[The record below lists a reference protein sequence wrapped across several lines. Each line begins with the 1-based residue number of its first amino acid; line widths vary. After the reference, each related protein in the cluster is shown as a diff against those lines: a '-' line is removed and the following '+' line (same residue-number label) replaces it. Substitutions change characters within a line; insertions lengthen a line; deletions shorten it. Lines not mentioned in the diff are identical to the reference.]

1 MTTQSVAPQ
10 AGQVATIATLRNP
23 AANLPDVSAG
33 FGSLKSFELMQRMA
47 GLLCAS
53 TLVPVQYRSVTEKL
67 DKYGNVKE
75 RKENPNAL
83 ANAVVALNMAQ
94 RMGADPLMI
103 MQNLYVIE
111 GRPSWSS
118 QFIVA
123 AINSCGRFSPL
134 RFALKELGQKSVEYT
149 ETFWEDGKRHSR
161 PVVIDIADVE
171 CIAWALELGSGERL
185 ESPPVT
191 IELAVKEGWY
201 TKTGSKWQT
210 MPQVMLRYRAASFF
224 GKLYAPELLMG
235 LRTVEE
241 EQDVIEV
248 SPETGDV
255 LSVTTETLRA
265 DMKKADV
272 QAAPAAPASPA
283 TMTSPV
289 TPAAPAAHPAQPPL
303 AGAVP
308 EKEKPAKATAPRQA
322 ELKEEKKPAP
332 ASKPSPTVKE
342 SLIVPASNGPGTE
355 SEQVQ
360 EPGQLSARVKSFMRE
375 INEASA
381 KGSLAVDQW
390 RMKHATRVS
399 NACGGTDSEDFKSIM
414 DYADMIFNELEES
427 EKEARNGGAGD
438 GGIF

>member
-1 MTTQSVAPQ
+1 MTVQPAVTQQQS
-10 AGQVATIATLRNP
+10 GQVATIASLRNP
-23 AANLPDVSAG
+23 EANLPDVSAG

-53 TLVPVQYRSVTEKL
+53 TLVPVQYRAVTEKL
-67 DKYGNVKE
+67 DRYGNVKE

-94 RMGADPLMI
+94 RMKADPLMI

-123 AINSCGRFSPL
+123 AINGCGRFTPL

-149 ETFWEDGKRHSR
+149 ETFWENNQRQSR
-161 PVVIDIADVE
+161 AVVVDIADIE
-171 CIAWALELGSGERL
+171 CVAWALELGSSERL

-201 TKTGSKWQT
+201 TKNGSKWQT

-241 EQDVIEV
+241 EHDIIEV
-248 SPETGDV
+248 SPFGDV
-255 LSVTTETLRA
+255 LSVTTEGLRD
-265 DMKKADV
+265 DMKRID
-272 QAAPAAPASPA
+272 AAQSGKESAE
-283 TMTSPV
+283 TE
-289 TPAAPAAHPAQPPL
+289 PL
-303 AGAVP
+303 P
-308 EKEKPAKATAPRQA
+308 TQK
-322 ELKEEKKPAP
+322 KEEKKAPSSQAEQQPHQAGAKEETPPPPAEKPP
-332 ASKPSPTVKE
+332 AVSTAQQLPDPAKLKPYLT
-342 SLIVPASNGPGTE
+342 
-355 SEQVQ
+355 
-360 EPGQLSARVKSFMRE
+360 E
-375 INEASA
+375 INNKKSSFE
-381 KGSLAVDQW
+381 VDQW
-390 RMKHATRVS
+390 RAKHHNRVA
-399 NACGGTDSEDFKSIM
+399 NAFGGQESEGFLQII
-414 DYADMIFNELEES
+414 DYAEMKYREWEQS
-427 EKEARNGGAGD
+427 EKEQKNQQDGGASN